1 MQFPEKLA
9 LSMTINKSQ
18 GQTLEFVGMNL
29 EEDCFAHGQL
39 YVACSRVKKPNNLY
53 YYSQKD
59 LTSNIV
65 FREILN

>member
-39 YVACSRVKKPNNLY
+39 YVAYSRVKNPNNLY